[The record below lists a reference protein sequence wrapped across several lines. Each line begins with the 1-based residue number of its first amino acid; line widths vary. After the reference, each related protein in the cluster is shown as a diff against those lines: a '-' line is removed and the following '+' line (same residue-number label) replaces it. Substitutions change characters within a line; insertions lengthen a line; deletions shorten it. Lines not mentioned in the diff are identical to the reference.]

1 MKADEIFWEQ
11 SYLAR
16 VLQTMK
22 DSEIPKLRFAP
33 GGNKALEYE
42 KWLLT
47 LNTTMQGLH
56 PEIGIYWSRTCAN
69 AERFYAQYLKDLSYT
84 RVSIKPTGVLAR
96 TSIERRM
103 ESRLKMMLTN
113 TIPQNIIRQ
122 CDDTEEVTCAQILYR
137 TLVFAAPA
145 SKDDYM
151 KMIEIL
157 TKPKVVEVGKLYE
170 K

>member
-1 MKADEIFWEQ
+1 
-11 SYLAR
+11 
-16 VLQTMK
+16 MK
-22 DSEIPKLRFAP
+22 DLR
-33 GGNKALEYE
+33 
-42 KWLLT
+42 
-47 LNTTMQGLH
+47 
-56 PEIGIYWSRTCAN
+56 
-69 AERFYAQYLKDLSYT
+69 YT

-96 TSIERRM
+96 TSIERRI

-113 TIPQNIIRQ
+113 TMPPNIFSQ

-157 TKPKVVEVGKLYE
+157 TKPKVV
-170 K
+170 